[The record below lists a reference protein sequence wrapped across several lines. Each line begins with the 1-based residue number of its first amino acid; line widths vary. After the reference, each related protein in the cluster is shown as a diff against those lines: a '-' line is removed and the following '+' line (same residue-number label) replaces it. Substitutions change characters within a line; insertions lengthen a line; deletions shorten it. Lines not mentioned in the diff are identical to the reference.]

1 MSSPTSRSARIILTG
16 FSGAGKTAVGPL
28 IAERLG
34 WKLLD
39 TDAIV
44 EHRARKPILDIFR
57 DGGEEAF
64 RDLESEALAT
74 ACGHDNA
81 VISTGGGAVLRPA
94 NRALMADA
102 GFIVCLEARP
112 ETILRRL
119 NDRAEDEPLDRPL
132 LATGDPLS
140 RIRDLKQGRQH
151 LYALCDWAV
160 HTDEMTPDEIAN
172 EVIRAWEKRSDAAM
186 AEPQRVEDIGSA
198 AATAPAT
205 TLHAVP
211 PGAAAVV
218 RATTG
223 EYPVFVEWGALA
235 SLGHRLRDAGLARH
249 AYVIT
254 DEQVAH
260 HYEDEIEATLRAA
273 EVPFDVFAIPPGE
286 ASKTLETASRVYDWL
301 LERRAERGQT
311 VVAIGGGVVTDLG
324 GFVAATFARGLP
336 LVHVPTSLLG
346 MVDASI
352 GGKVG
357 VNHPKAKNMI
367 GAFYQPRM
375 VLGDAAMLRTLPPRD
390 LHQGWAEAIKH
401 AMIAD
406 EEYLAFFEDNAEAI
420 LKLERDV
427 TVEAI
432 RRSAVIKARIVSEDE
447 REEKGIR
454 SSLNYGHTLAHAVES
469 TTGYTR
475 FRHGEA
481 DAIGMMAAARMSEM
495 MGLLP
500 RDVVE
505 RQRSVL
511 ERYSLPTHADG
522 LDRARIM
529 AAISLDKKVVG
540 KAVRWVLL
548 EGIGKPVLRVD
559 VPPDVVERALDEVLR

>member
-16 FSGAGKTAVGPL
+16 FSGTGKTAIGPL

-34 WKLLD
+34 WALLD

-44 EHRARKPILDIFR
+44 EERAGKPILDIFR
-57 DGGEEAF
+57 EQGEERF
-64 RDLESEALAT
+64 RDLESEALAGT
-74 ACGHDNA
+74 CSRDNA
-81 VISTGGGAVLRPA
+81 VVSTGGGAVLRPA

-119 NDRAEDEPLDRPL
+119 NDRAEEEPLDRPL
-132 LATGDPLS
+132 LAAGDPLS
-140 RIRDLKQGRQH
+140 RIRGLKQGRQH

-160 HTDEMTPDEIAN
+160 HTDEMTPDEIAD
-172 EVIRAWEKRSDAAM
+172 EVIRAWEGRSEAAM
-186 AEPQRVEDIGSA
+186 AGPQRVEDIGSEA
-198 AATAPAT
+198 VTAPAT

-218 RATTG
+218 RASTG

-235 SLGHRLRDAGLARH
+235 GLGQRLRDAGLARH
-249 AYVIT
+249 VYVIT

-260 HYEDEIEATLRAA
+260 HHEDEVEATLRVA

-286 ASKTLETASRVYDWL
+286 ASKTLDTASRVYDWL
-301 LERRAERGQT
+301 LGRKAERGHT
-311 VVAIGGGVVTDLG
+311 VVAVGGGVVTDLG
-324 GFVAATFARGLP
+324 GYVAATFARGLP

-352 GGKVG
+352 GGKVA

-375 VLGDAAMLRTLPPRD
+375 VLADPAILRTLPPRD
-390 LHQGWAEAIKH
+390 VHQGWAEAIKH

-406 EEYLAFFEDNAEAI
+406 EDYLRFFEENADAI
-420 LKLERDV
+420 LKLKRDV

-432 RRSAVIKARIVSEDE
+432 RRSVVIKARVVSEDE
-447 REEKGIR
+447 REDKGIR
-454 SSLNYGHTLAHAVES
+454 SFLNYGHTLAHAIEA

-481 DAIGMMAAARMSEM
+481 DGIGMMAAARMSEM
-495 MGLLP
+495 MGLLLH
-500 RDVVE
+500 DAVE
-505 RQRSVL
+505 RQRRVL
-511 ERYSLPTHADG
+511 ERYNLPTHADG
-522 LDRARIM
+522 LDRAGIM
-529 AAISLDKKVVG
+529 ASISLDKKVIA
-540 KAVRWVLL
+540 KTVRWVLL
-548 EGIGKPVLRVD
+548 EGIGEPVLRDD
-559 VPPDVVERALDEVLR
+559 VPADVVERALDEVLR

>member
-1 MSSPTSRSARIILTG
+1 MSSPTDRPSRIILTG
-16 FSGAGKTAVGPL
+16 FSGTGKTAVGPL
-28 IAERLG
+28 IAQRLG
-34 WKLLD
+34 WNLLD

-44 EHRARKPILDIFR
+44 EHRARKSILDIFR
-57 DGGEEAF
+57 DAGEERF
-64 RDLESEALAT
+64 RDLEAEALAT

-81 VISTGGGAVLRPA
+81 VVSTGGGAVLRPA
-94 NRALMADA
+94 NRALMARS

-132 LATGDPLS
+132 LAAGDPLS
-140 RIRDLKQGRQH
+140 RIRELKQGRQH

-160 HTDEMTPDEIAN
+160 HTDEMSPDEIAD
-172 EVIRAWEKRSDAAM
+172 EVIRAWEQRAAVAM
-186 AEPQRVEDIGSA
+186 ADPHREEDIGSPE
-198 AATAPAT
+198 ATAPAT
-205 TLHAVP
+205 TLHAIP
-211 PGAAAVV
+211 PGAAAMV

-235 SLGHRLRDAGLARH
+235 GLGQRLREMALGRH
-249 AYVIT
+249 VYVIT

-260 HYEDEIEATLRAA
+260 HYEDEVEATLRGA
-273 EVPFDVFAIPPGE
+273 EITFDIFAIPPGE
-286 ASKTLETASRVYDWL
+286 ASKTLETASGVYDWL
-301 LERRAERGQT
+301 LERRAERGHT
-311 VVAIGGGVVTDLG
+311 VVAVGGGVVTDLG
-324 GFVAATFARGLP
+324 GYAAATFARGLP

-352 GGKVG
+352 GGKVA

-375 VLGDAAMLRTLPPRD
+375 VIADPATLRTLPPRD
-390 LHQGWAEAIKH
+390 VHQGWAEAIKH

-406 EEYLAFFEDNAEAI
+406 EDYLRFFEGNADAI

-432 RRSAVIKARIVSEDE
+432 RRSVVIKARVVSEDE

-454 SSLNYGHTLAHAVES
+454 SFLNYGHTLAHAIES
-469 TTGYTR
+469 TTRYTR

-481 DAIGMMAAARMSEM
+481 DGIGMMAAARMSEM

-500 RDVVE
+500 AAVVD
-505 RQRSVL
+505 RQRRVL
-511 ERYSLPTHADG
+511 ERYNLPTHADG

-529 AAISLDKKVVG
+529 AAIALDKKVVD
-540 KAVRWVLL
+540 KTVRWVLL
-548 EGIGKPVLRVD
+548 EGIGKPVLRDD
-559 VPPDVVERALDEVLR
+559 VPADVVERALDEVLR

>member
-1 MSSPTSRSARIILTG
+1 MSSPTDRPNRIILTG

-28 IAERLG
+28 IAARLG
-34 WKLLD
+34 WALLD
-39 TDAIV
+39 TDALV
-44 EHRARKPILDIFR
+44 EERAGAPILDIFR
-57 DGGEEAF
+57 DHGEERF
-64 RDLESEALAT
+64 RVLESEVLAD
-74 ACGHDNA
+74 ACARDNA

-94 NRALMADA
+94 NRALMARS

-132 LATGDPLS
+132 LAAGDPLF
-140 RIRDLKQGRQH
+140 RIRELKQGRQH

-160 HTDEMTPDEIAN
+160 HTDEMTPGEIAD
-172 EVIRAWEKRSDAAM
+172 EVIRAWEQRSDAAM

-218 RATTG
+218 RASTG
-223 EYPVFVEWGALA
+223 EYPVFVEWGAL
-235 SLGHRLRDAGLARH
+235 SGLGQRLRDAGLARH
-249 AYVIT
+249 VYVVT

-260 HYEDEIEATLRAA
+260 HYEDEIEAALRAA
-273 EVPFDVFAIPPGE
+273 EIPFDVFAIPPGE

-301 LERRAERGQT
+301 LEAKAERGHT
-311 VVAIGGGVVTDLG
+311 VVAVGGGVVTDLG
-324 GFVAATFARGLP
+324 GFAAATFARGLP

-352 GGKVG
+352 GGKVA

-375 VLGDAAMLRTLPPRD
+375 VLADPATLRTLPPRD
-390 LHQGWAEAIKH
+390 VHQGWAEAIKH

-406 EEYLAFFEDNAEAI
+406 EGYLRFFEDNSDAI

-432 RRSAVIKARIVSEDE
+432 RRSVVIKARIVSEDE

-454 SSLNYGHTLAHAVES
+454 SFLNYGHTLAHAIES

-481 DAIGMMAAARMSEM
+481 DGIGMMAAARMSEM
-495 MGLLP
+495 MGLLLHHAG
-500 RDVVE
+500 E
-505 RQRSVL
+505 RQRRVL
-511 ERYSLPTHADG
+511 ERYNLPTHAAG
-522 LDRARIM
+522 IDRARIM
-529 AAISLDKKVVG
+529 SAIALDKKVVG
-540 KAVRWVLL
+540 KTVRWVLL
-548 EGIGKPVLRVD
+548 EGIGHPVLRDD
-559 VPPDVVERALDEVLR
+559 VPADVVERALDEVLR